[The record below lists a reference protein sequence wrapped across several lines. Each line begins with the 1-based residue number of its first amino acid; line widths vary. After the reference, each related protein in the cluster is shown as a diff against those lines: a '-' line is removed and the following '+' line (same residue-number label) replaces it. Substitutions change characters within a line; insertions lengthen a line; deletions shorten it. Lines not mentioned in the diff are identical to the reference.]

1 MSVLKVIEVL
11 SSSEVS
17 WEDAARAGVI
27 KASQT
32 IKHIRSVYVKEQSA
46 KVSNGGITEFRV
58 NMKITFELE

>member
-46 KVSNGGITEFRV
+46 KVNNGGITEFRV

>member
-17 WEDAARAGVI
+17 WEDAARKGVD

-32 IKHIRSVYVKEQSA
+32 IKHIRSIYVKEQSA
-46 KVSNGGITEFRV
+46 KVRDGGITEFRV